1 MKANMKTDFTA
12 PKQKPS
18 ILASLAA
25 AGGILISGLS
35 LGSCTLDDL
44 MLDPS
49 NKTLSLDE
57 KVVLGLKTALK
68 VGIDSS
74 STVASQLNGYLTHK
88 VIKILLP
95 EEAEQ
100 ALATAEAVGAY
111 VRPFKSELEA
121 MESGVNLVMGSS
133 DRNSFSS
140 NLTASSN
147 LLSQVTQ
154 LEGIGDSLIKYMNR
168 AAEMAAPRSVPI
180 FKAAITDMTIGDGL
194 SLLNSSD
201 STAATAYLDG
211 KTFSPL
217 SSAYSPMVD
226 STLTKVPLTRYWTDF
241 RDGYNSVLANYQK
254 LLAFQT
260 SWNGNAFVQ
269 AGNFQVNRLK
279 AVDNK
284 PIETESLG
292 KWTTDKALFGL
303 FYLVGEEEKD
313 IRRDPFGYARGLA
326 ANVSDILKEVFGEI
340 MEME

>member
-1 MKANMKTDFTA
+1 MKTESTVTKHQ
-12 PKQKPS
+12 PGT
-18 ILASLAA
+18 LASLAA
-25 AGGILISGLS
+25 AAGIFISGLS

-49 NKTLSLDE
+49 NKSLSLDE
-57 KVVLGLKTALK
+57 KVVLGLKTALE

-74 STVASQLNGYLTHK
+74 STAASRLNGYLAHK

-100 ALATAEAVGAY
+100 ALATAEEVSAY
-111 VRPFKSELEA
+111 VKPFKSELESMQA
-121 MESGVNLVMGSS
+121 LVGLANLGAS
-133 DRNSFSS
+133 DKNSFSS
-140 NLTASSN
+140 NLAASST
-147 LLSQVTQ
+147 LLTQVIQ
-154 LEGIGDSLIKYMNR
+154 LEGVSDSLIKYMNR

-180 FKAAITDMTIGDGL
+180 FKGAITGMTIRDGL

-201 STAATAYLDG
+201 STAATGYLNG

-217 SSAYSPMVD
+217 SSAYSPIVD
-226 STLTKVPLTRYWTDF
+226 STLTKVPLTEYWGDF
-241 RDGYNSVLANYQK
+241 RDGYNSLLANYQK
-254 LLAFQT
+254 LLAFQA
-260 SWNGNAFVQ
+260 SWNNNAVVKTLPSL
-269 AGNFQVNRLK
+269 QVDKLK

-284 PIETESLG
+284 PIATESLG
-292 KWTTDKALFGL
+292 KWTTDKALSGL